1 MENEIIIEDVSAGYG
16 SVRVLHDVSVRLAEG
31 ETTVLLGTN
40 GNGKTTLMKCIM
52 GVVRPTS
59 GGIVYKREGKRVNI
73 DGKKPEEIVRM
84 GISLIPEG
92 RRLFPQMTVKENLHI
107 GSFRQAAREH
117 VRENMALCFEN
128 FEILDRRKDQLAGTL
143 SGGEQQM
150 LALARAIMSNPKFL
164 LIDEPSVGLAP
175 IAVKNIL
182 AKIREMQKQRGL
194 GILMT
199 EQNFL
204 QAIKIADRGYIMVQG
219 QILFNGDADELNQH
233 ELVKRFYLGG

>member
-16 SVRVLHDVSVRLAEG
+16 SVRVLHDVSLRITEG
-31 ETTVLLGTN
+31 EIIVLLGTN

-52 GVVRPTS
+52 GAVRPTS
-59 GGIVYKREGKRVNI
+59 GRIVYKREGKLLDI

-107 GSFRQAAREH
+107 GSFRHAARNH
-117 VRENMALCFEN
+117 IQENLAFCFEN
-128 FEILDRRKDQLAGTL
+128 FEVLDNRKEQLAGTL

-175 IAVKNIL
+175 IAIKSIL
-182 AKIREMQKQRGL
+182 AKVREMQKQRGL

-204 QAIKIADRGYIMVQG
+204 QAVKIADKGYVMVQG
-219 QILFNGDADELNQH
+219 QIVFSGEADELSQH

>member
-1 MENEIIIEDVSAGYG
+1 LENEIIIEDVSAGYG
-16 SVRVLHDVSVRLAEG
+16 SVRVLHNVSVRLTEG
-31 ETTVLLGTN
+31 ETIVLLGTN

-59 GGIVYKREGKRVNI
+59 GKIVYKRDGKHLNI
-73 DGKKPEEIVRM
+73 DRKKPEEIVRM

-92 RRLFPQMTVKENLHI
+92 RRLFPQMTVKENLHM

-117 VRENMALCFEN
+117 FHENLALCFKN
-128 FEILDRRKDQLAGTL
+128 FEVLDKRKDQLAGTL

-175 IAVKNIL
+175 IAVKTIL

-204 QAIKIADRGYIMVQG
+204 QAVKIADRGSIMVQG
-219 QILFNGDADELNQH
+219 QIVFNGGADELGQH
-233 ELVKRFYLGG
+233 KLVKRFYLGG